1 MMKHLVRTPEQALI
15 YLADCTLATVAD
27 MAMKKSKS
35 KSEFKR
41 QISIAQTAVDWIKDF
56 SINIEVESRVY
67 KVLATP
73 DRKVETWAASYD
85 CA

>member
-1 MMKHLVRTPEQALI
+1 MQKYRVTTPEQALL

-41 QISIAQTAVDWIKDF
+41 QIAIAQTAVDWIRDF
-56 SINIEVESRVY
+56 KLDVEKEGRV
-67 KVLATP
+67 KMILHLGGSVA
-73 DRKVETWAASYD
+73 KWAESYD